1 MVQTGVWNCKIQ
13 GNSLKIILSH
23 EDLKIWGNE
32 TKNFFPKIC
41 PKIGDFLARRP
52 LCVCFLCRKSASS
65 LVWPAFS
72 NVFSIVD
79 VWRDPCL
86 GLSTSRNHT
95 FGVKTHFATTK
106 TLELKYLATFSSGR
120 MFISRKWPQTR

>member
-1 MVQTGVWNCKIQ
+1 MAENVNKIWCKQVFEIVKYREIHK
-13 GNSLKIILSH
+13 KIILSH
-23 EDLKIWGNE
+23 EGLKNMGKCVNKI
-32 TKNFFPKIC
+32 FFKIC

-79 VWRDPCL
+79 V
-86 GLSTSRNHT
+86 
-95 FGVKTHFATTK
+95 
-106 TLELKYLATFSSGR
+106 
-120 MFISRKWPQTR
+120 